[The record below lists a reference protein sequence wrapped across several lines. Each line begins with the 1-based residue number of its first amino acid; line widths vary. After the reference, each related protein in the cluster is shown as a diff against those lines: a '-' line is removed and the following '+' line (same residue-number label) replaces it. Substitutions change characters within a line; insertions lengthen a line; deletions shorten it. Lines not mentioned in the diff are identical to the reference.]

1 MMKFRV
7 YYDDTDAQGI
17 VYHANYLRFCERARS
32 EYIFRT
38 LGADAFDKEHYFV
51 LTSINAKFRS
61 PARLGDKIEV
71 RSKCAKNSDLAII
84 LQQEIL
90 LNNKVIFSAEAQ
102 LVYIENGKIAR
113 IPDRFK
119 DILSKIS

>member
-38 LGADAFDKEHYFV
+38 LGKDAFNEQCYFV
-51 LTSINAKFRS
+51 LTSINAKFRAS
-61 PARLGDKIEV
+61 ARLGDEIEV
-71 RSKCAKNSDLAII
+71 RSVCAKNSDLAIV
-84 LQQEIL
+84 LQHEIDH
-90 LNNKVIFSAEAQ
+90 FSGK
-102 LVYIENGKIAR
+102 LFYDYI
-113 IPDRFK
+113 D
-119 DILSKIS
+119 SKNPFPEVDNAIEI